1 MERKAS
7 EDGEVAM
14 DARAKKVAVVVETGV
29 TTRNSQKR
37 TRVTLEPQHSKEKE
51 ALVTLTRVT

>member
-29 TTRNSQKR
+29 TTRNSQEK